1 MQRAINESKA
11 DKEYGMAV
19 EAFDK
24 CDFDDFLNY
33 FFLAI
38 HSRYDIEKP
47 IVKRYIRR
55 KLGIINSQKSEIKY
69 LKEEIQKRDNYLK
82 RLAAEYTIMGKECEQ
97 ENMTEAAIANYS
109 KALELYP
116 DALDAKRQLD
126 KLKKKKE
133 NQS

>member
-1 MQRAINESKA
+1 
-11 DKEYGMAV
+11 
-19 EAFDK
+19 
-24 CDFDDFLNY
+24 
-33 FFLAI
+33 
-38 HSRYDIEKP
+38 
-47 IVKRYIRR
+47 
-55 KLGIINSQKSEIKY
+55 
-69 LKEEIQKRDNYLK
+69 
-82 RLAAEYTIMGKECEQ
+82 MGKECEQ